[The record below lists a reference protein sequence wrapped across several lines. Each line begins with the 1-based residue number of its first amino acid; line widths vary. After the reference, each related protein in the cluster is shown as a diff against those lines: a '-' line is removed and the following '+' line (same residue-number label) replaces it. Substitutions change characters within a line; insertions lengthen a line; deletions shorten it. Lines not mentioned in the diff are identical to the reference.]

1 MIKKYDASDLGLAQQ
16 ENDAQSA
23 QVIIESD
30 GSITVK
36 TGADRDDF
44 EQPQGQV

>member
-1 MIKKYDASDLGLAQQ
+1 MIKKYDADELNLAQQ

-23 QVIIESD
+23 QIIIEPD

-36 TGADRDDF
+36 TGADRDDL
-44 EQPQGQV
+44 ELPQG